1 MPDSPRRRLLDR
13 LSESPTLLAE
23 GAHFE
28 GRLTAPGA
36 VVASGAVTGDGEIG
50 GTLSLGPKARWQ
62 GNVRAASAVIA
73 GHVTGELNI
82 DGKLEI
88 GASAVIHG
96 NVRAQYLAIAH
107 GAIVDGDINVTGEAA
122 LTTFVEKR
130 ASRL

>member
-23 GAHFE
+23 GAHLE

-50 GTLSLGPKARWQ
+50 GTLSIGPKARWH
-62 GNVRAASAVIA
+62 GNIRAASAVVA
-73 GHVTGELNI
+73 GQITGDIHV

-88 GASAVIHG
+88 GASAVIRG
-96 NVRAQYLAIAH
+96 NVRAQYVAIAH
-107 GAIVDGDINVTGEAA
+107 GAIVEGEISVSGDAA
-122 LTTFVEKR
+122 VLKFSEKR
-130 ASRL
+130 TPSL